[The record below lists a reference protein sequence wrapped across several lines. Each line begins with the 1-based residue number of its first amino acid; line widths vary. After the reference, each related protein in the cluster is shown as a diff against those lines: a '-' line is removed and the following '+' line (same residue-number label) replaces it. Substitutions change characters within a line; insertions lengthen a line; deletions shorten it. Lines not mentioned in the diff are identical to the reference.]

1 MTVDYQLYLQVNFLK
16 FLLTSTWCNISTST
30 STTTIIPTTF
40 STTQGVEI
48 ESIYTTS
55 ALKLCPQECEC
66 GLQGLGVRKMV
77 RGKSTRIVNVSESMV
92 SSTKVLTL
100 CC

>member
-66 GLQGLGVRKMV
+66 GLQGERKMV
-77 RGKSTRIVNVSESMV
+77 RGNSTRIVNGSESMV

-100 CC
+100 YC